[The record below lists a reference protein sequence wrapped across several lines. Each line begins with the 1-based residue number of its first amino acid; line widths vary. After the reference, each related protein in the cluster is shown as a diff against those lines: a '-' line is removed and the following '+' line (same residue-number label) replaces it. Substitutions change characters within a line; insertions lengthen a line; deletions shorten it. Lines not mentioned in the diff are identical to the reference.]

1 MRYAPSYS
9 DWDDL
14 YMLIRDIFVALSIMC
29 LVYITHR
36 IATGLML
43 GARTQALTEFGEAY
57 TPEEREVLIHKVKR
71 DSLKY

>member
-1 MRYAPSYS
+1 MRYAPSYD

-14 YMLIRDIFVALSIMC
+14 YMLLRDIFMALSITM
-29 LVYITHR
+29 LLWTAHR

-43 GARTQALTEFGEAY
+43 GARVESLAEFGEAY

>member
-1 MRYAPSYS
+1 MRYAPSYD

-14 YMLIRDIFVALSIMC
+14 YMLIRDVFLALG
-29 LVYITHR
+29 ITSLLWAAYR
-36 IATGLML
+36 IGNGLML
-43 GARTQALTEFGEAY
+43 SSRVQALSEFGEAY